1 MEPLDNL
8 VVDVKS
14 VLAELK
20 PLNAG
25 AILKAGVKLC
35 VSSKALVGLSYE
47 EKLKLLSKAM
57 AKGLEEMKAKELA
70 SAAEDQKKSV
80 EERYT
85 HLILVAD
92 SGLSSTLELMFD
104 IFQGRVNLSALI
116 GQVKPS
122 TWFRWVSCMT
132 SSAISA
138 VAATGLVSADQ
149 AKQAGDILKK
159 VEDLPK
165 QVEEIADKAEDV
177 LADVKAAVPALAPAV
192 DAVAG
197 VAQSVEN
204 AASSL
209 VEPSAVL
216 PTVVVDL
223 SGEEVASQTSPAEI
237 SLVEN
242 KQ

>member
-8 VVDVKS
+8 VVDVKT
-14 VLAELK
+14 VLDELK

-35 VSSKALVGLSYE
+35 VSSKTLVGLPYE
-47 EKLKLLSKAM
+47 EKLKLLAKAM
-57 AKGLEEMKAKELA
+57 AKGLEELKAKELA
-70 SAAEDQKKSV
+70 SAAEDQKKTIA
-80 EERYT
+80 ERYT

-92 SGLSSTLELMFD
+92 SGLSSTLELVFD
-104 IFQGRVNLSALI
+104 IFQGRVNLSTLI

-122 TWFRWVSCMT
+122 SWFRWVSCIT

-138 VAATGLVSADQ
+138 VAATGIVSADQ

-197 VAQSVEN
+197 VAQSVES

-209 VEPSAVL
+209 VEPVVL

-223 SGEEVASQTSPAEI
+223 SGAEVAAQSSPAEI
-237 SLVEN
+237 SPVEN

>member
-8 VVDVKS
+8 VVDVKT
-14 VLAELK
+14 VLDELK

-25 AILKAGVKLC
+25 AVLKAGVKLC
-35 VSSKALVGLSYE
+35 VSSKTLVGLPYE

-57 AKGLEEMKAKELA
+57 AKGLEELKAKELA
-70 SAAEDQKKSV
+70 SAAEDQKKAI

-92 SGLSSTLELMFD
+92 SGLTSTLELVLD
-104 IFQGRVNLSALI
+104 IFNGKVNLTALI
-116 GQVKPS
+116 NQVKPS

-138 VAATGLVSADQ
+138 VAAAGFVSADQ

-165 QVEEIADKAEDV
+165 QVEEIADKAESV
-177 LADVKAAVPALAPAV
+177 LADVKSAVPALAPAV

-197 VAQSVEN
+197 VAESVES

-209 VEPSAVL
+209 VQPVAPVAVVL
-216 PTVVVDL
+216 DL
-223 SGEEVASQTSPAEI
+223 SASEVVAQSIPAAI
-237 SLVEN
+237 TPDEN